1 MTTHKLNIICLSL
14 VSVLA
19 MACGD
24 ARDAEFNDDAG
35 FGEQDG
41 DTGFGEQD
49 GDAGL
54 GEQDGDAGFGERDG
68 DAGFGGAGGMGGGE
82 DVDEGLVAPPDEDY
96 HLTVVA
102 DGGDEVSLT
111 DAVSYPE
118 GDTEDSV
125 SYSVDR
131 RFALG
136 QLEIRAFCDGEGE
149 ENIEFFHSFK
159 GETFNCDP
167 TGVLVVDRLVGPD
180 IPGFGTITITALGG
194 EDTFVTWI
202 LEGVVKPL

>member
-19 MACGD
+19 VACGD
-24 ARDAEFNDDAG
+24 AGEAEFKDDPG
-35 FGEQDG
+35 FN
-41 DTGFGEQD
+41 EQD

-54 GEQDGDAGFGERDG
+54 GGQAG
-68 DAGFGGAGGMGGGE
+68 DAGFGGAGGMGGAE
-82 DVDEGLVAPPDEDY
+82 DIDQGLVAPPDEDY
-96 HLTVVA
+96 RLTVVA

-111 DAVSYPE
+111 DAVSYPA
-118 GDTEDSV
+118 GDTQDSV

-149 ENIEFFHSFK
+149 ENIEFFHSLG

-167 TGVLVVDRLVGPD
+167 TGTLVVDRLVGPD
-180 IPGFGTITITALGG
+180 IPGSGTITITALGG
-194 EDTFVTWI
+194 ENTFVTWI
-202 LEGVVKPL
+202 LEGVVKPR